1 MKNPNSGKVEVN
13 DINIYY
19 EIHGEGEPLLLIE
32 GLGYSSWMWFSQIP
46 AFSREYKVIVFDN
59 RGVGNTDKPDSEY
72 TIETMAD
79 DAAGFL
85 KALGLD
91 SAHVLGV
98 SMGGFIA
105 QELAL
110 RYPDMVRSLVLVST
124 SCGGEGSM
132 PRGSN
137 LWNTFIKLWGL
148 MPDVLEFS
156 NKGSV
161 PMPLANSL
169 GLTPKEK
176 IRYGLSL
183 AFTPEYLRT
192 HTEEVDRIVDLRL
205 ANRQPYYAWK
215 RQFMAGM
222 NFDAADR
229 AHLIKAPTLVITG
242 SEDRVVPPERS
253 KRLAEEIPNSRFI
266 TLEGTGHLLFIE
278 KAEEFN
284 KIILSFLQQLSK
296 DNEPEK
302 EEKERKK
309 RWKRIFS
316 FFFRH
321 KKLTFYNSKD
331 NDKNVTVGYN
341 YSSTSQ

>member
-124 SCGGEGSM
+124 SFGGEGSM

-148 MPDVLEFS
+148 MPGVLEFS

-161 PMPLANSL
+161 PMPLINSL

-183 AFTPEYLRT
+183 AFTPEYFRT

-222 NFDAADR
+222 NFDATDSV
-229 AHLIKAPTLVITG
+229 HQINVPTLVITG
-242 SEDRVVPPERS
+242 SEDRVIPPERS
-253 KRLAEEIPNSRFI
+253 KRLAEEIPNSRLI
-266 TLEGTGHLLFIE
+266 ILEGTGHLLSIE
-278 KAEEFN
+278 QAEEFN
-284 KIILSFLQQLSK
+284 EIVLSFLQELSK
-296 DNEPEK
+296 NKEPEK
-302 EEKERKK
+302 EWKEGKK
-309 RWKRIFS
+309 RWKRIIS
-316 FFFRH
+316 FFFHH
-321 KKLTFYNSKD
+321 KKLTFYHGKD
-331 NDKNVTVGYN
+331 SNKNITAGYT
-341 YSSTSQ
+341 YSSPSQ

>member
-124 SCGGEGSM
+124 SFGAKVSM
-132 PRGSN
+132 HRGSN
-137 LWNTFIKLWGL
+137 HLRDNFVKLWGL
-148 MPDVLEFS
+148 MPAVLEFS
-156 NKGSV
+156 NSSV
-161 PMPLANSL
+161 PLPLINSF

-183 AFTPEYLRT
+183 AFTPEYFNS

-222 NFDAADR
+222 NFDATDR
-229 AHLIKAPTLVITG
+229 VHLIKAPTLVITG

-284 KIILSFLQQLSK
+284 KIILSFLLQLSK

-321 KKLTFYNSKD
+321 KKLTLYNSKD

-341 YSSTSQ
+341 YFSASQ

>member
-1 MKNPNSGKVEVN
+1 MKNHKSGKVEVN
-13 DINIYY
+13 DIKIYY

-79 DAAGFL
+79 DAAGLL

-110 RYPDMVRSLVLVST
+110 KYPDMVRSLVLVST
-124 SCGGEGSM
+124 SFGGVGSM

-161 PMPLANSL
+161 PLPLINSI

-183 AFTPEYLRT
+183 AFTPEYFKN
-192 HTEEVDRIVDLRL
+192 HAEEIDRIVDWRL
-205 ANRQPYYAWK
+205 SNPQPPYAWK
-215 RQFMAGM
+215 RQFMAGI
-222 NFDAADR
+222 NFDATDR
-229 AHLIKAPTLVITG
+229 VSQIKAPTLVVTG
-242 SEDRVVPPERS
+242 SEDRVTPPERS
-253 KRLAEEIPNSRFI
+253 KRLAEEIPNSRLI
-266 TLEGTGHLLFIE
+266 ILEGTGHLLSIE
-278 KAEEFN
+278 QAEEFN
-284 KIILSFLQQLSK
+284 EIVLSFLQEVSK
-296 DNEPEK
+296 EK
-302 EEKERKK
+302 ELKLRERKEK
-309 RWKRIFS
+309 IVEKNS
-316 FFFRH
+316 FIH
-321 KKLTFYNSKD
+321 T
-331 NDKNVTVGYN
+331 
-341 YSSTSQ
+341 Q

>member
-222 NFDAADR
+222 NF
-229 AHLIKAPTLVITG
+229 
-242 SEDRVVPPERS
+242 
-253 KRLAEEIPNSRFI
+253 
-266 TLEGTGHLLFIE
+266 
-278 KAEEFN
+278 
-284 KIILSFLQQLSK
+284 
-296 DNEPEK
+296 
-302 EEKERKK
+302 
-309 RWKRIFS
+309 
-316 FFFRH
+316 
-321 KKLTFYNSKD
+321 
-331 NDKNVTVGYN
+331 
-341 YSSTSQ
+341 

>member
-124 SCGGEGSM
+124 SFGGEVSVPG
-132 PRGSN
+132 GSN
-137 LWNTFIKLWGL
+137 PWNTFVELWGL
-148 MPDVLEFS
+148 MPAVLEFS
-156 NKGSV
+156 NKRNFA
-161 PMPLANSL
+161 MPLINSL
-169 GLTPKEK
+169 GLTPIEK

-242 SEDRVVPPERS
+242 TEDRVVPPERS
-253 KRLAEEIPNSRFI
+253 TRLAEEIPDSRFI

-321 KKLTFYNSKD
+321 KKLTFYHSKD

-341 YSSTSQ
+341 YSSASQ